1 MAAVTA
7 PTGTQYVR
15 DNVYFTF
22 TEAGLHLLTLAGA
35 VLRITVPSTGTLVV
49 DVAHVLKQLFTLSEL
64 KAGTVQK
71 AVAWSASFGGT
82 ATGSGSLTAKY
93 ATNVSFTLGD
103 KVTVKYISL
112 AGVLTTYEFC
122 VKERTTGSEEVQ
134 SMIIEGQTY
143 PVIDANYYLATLHTG
158 AVNAATRK
166 SLSEIYN
173 SPFVAVQIGAT
184 WYDVEVTREDTNLQP
199 VYDPFVLKIKRV
211 L

>member
-22 TEAGLHLLTLAGA
+22 TGAGLHLLTLAGA
-35 VLRITVPSTGTLVV
+35 VLRVTVPASGSLVV
-49 DVAHVLKQLFTLSEL
+49 NVAHVLKQLFTLSDL

-71 AVAWSASFGGT
+71 SVAWSASFGGT
-82 ATGSGSLTAKY
+82 VTGSGSLTTKY

-103 KVTVKYISL
+103 KITVKYINL

-134 SMIIEGQTY
+134 TMIIDGQTY

-158 AVNAATRK
+158 AIDAPTRK

-184 WYDVEVTREDTNLQP
+184 WYDVEVARENTNLQP

>member
-22 TEAGLHLLTLAGA
+22 TESGLHLLTLAGA
-35 VLRITVPSTGTLVV
+35 VLRVTVPASGSLVV
-49 DVAHVLKQLFTLSEL
+49 NVAHVLKQLFTLTEL

-71 AVAWSASFGGT
+71 SVAWSASFGGT
-82 ATGSGSLTAKY
+82 ATGSGSLTTKY

-122 VKERTTGSEEVQ
+122 VKERTAGSEEVQ
-134 SMIIEGQTY
+134 TMIIDGQTY

-158 AVNAATRK
+158 AIDGGTRK

-184 WYDVEVTREDTNLQP
+184 WYDVEVARENTNLQP